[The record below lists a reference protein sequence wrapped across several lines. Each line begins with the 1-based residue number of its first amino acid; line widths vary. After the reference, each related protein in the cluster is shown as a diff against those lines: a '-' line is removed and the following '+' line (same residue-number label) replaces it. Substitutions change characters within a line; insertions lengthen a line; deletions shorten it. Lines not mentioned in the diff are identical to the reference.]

1 MVFEGKLI
9 HPKPVATP
17 KPVVTPKPV
26 ATPKPVISK
35 PTPTEP
41 ITPKKK
47 SHFFRNLILYTIGLT
62 TIAYAGGVYYSLED
76 DAFRD
81 TFTEQVPFAENLV
94 YFIEEQ
100 RFKRKFSNTLPSVNG
115 VSSSDVSSTITSSK
129 TTSTASRAGSLSSW
143 TAATENSKAPKS
155 TEKKSQAVSS
165 DPSKPSPKVELP
177 LITVPEGADES
188 VTKSIDSLNNFIKLV
203 NESTVSSKDI
213 DVLSKD
219 VYALIDTI
227 DRVKAAAKA
236 EADQKDAVAAG
247 ISKTEH
253 RLESTIA
260 EMKTALNA
268 QEEKWAREYHEEA
281 KRLAHAHNDRLQ
293 GEVGAHSKVI
303 FAHANNQLL
312 AIHVARENEFAEQA
326 ASRIDKERNG
336 RLAKLEDL
344 SNQLSEV
351 QQLTAKANEVI
362 EQSDRA
368 AKLQLAVTK
377 LRAALNSDEPVPL
390 APYFNILKQLV
401 NAKTQAT
408 KDDTPS
414 LDADTEFLGAVLD
427 AVPQEALQTGVL
439 SPAQLVARFHLLE
452 PELRSASLV
461 PPNAGIL
468 GHFGSLIFS
477 KLLWKKSGNPQGDDV
492 EAVLSRANTAL
503 SEGRVT
509 DAVAEVNSLK
519 GWPKKLASDW
529 LNEGRKRAEIEFLT
543 ELLTEDGK
551 LYY

>member
-9 HPKPVATP
+9 HPKPVAP
-17 KPVVTPKPV
+17 KPVVPKPV
-26 ATPKPVISK
+26 TLK
-35 PTPTEP
+35 PTSTEP
-41 ITPKKK
+41 ITPQKK

-62 TIAYAGGVYYSLED
+62 TIAYAGGVYYSLDD

-115 VSSSDVSSTITSSK
+115 VSPSDASSTITSSK
-129 TTSTASRAGSLSSW
+129 TTSTASRAGSPSSW
-143 TAATENSKAPKS
+143 TAATENSKAPKP
-155 TEKKSQAVSS
+155 TEKKQQAVSP

-213 DVLSKD
+213 EVLSKD

-236 EADQKDAVAAG
+236 EADQKDAVADG

-293 GEVGAHSKVI
+293 GEVDAHSKVI

-312 AIHVARENEFAEQA
+312 AIHVAREKEFAEQA

-401 NAKTQAT
+401 NAKT
-408 KDDTPS
+408 KDDTPG

-468 GHFGSLIFS
+468 GHFGSLVFS